1 MKRVLLA
8 GWAAALLGA
17 LGCRRVTPDAPPTQ
31 ADATRARVSGGASGQ
46 ADTGVRT
53 VAESAAEAPD
63 AGQAWQPSQ
72 VVLPAPFATPSARN
86 PPRIVARPE
95 GVAPTGPGLRATLW
109 ADRLI
114 GGRWMAQ
121 SPSGE
126 VFVAEHETGRVL
138 VLADDDH
145 DGRADPRRGLFAANL
160 SLPLG
165 IAFHPAGWVYVACT
179 DRVLRWPYR
188 PGMRAAEGR
197 PLQVASLPGRGY
209 NQHWTRNV
217 AVSPDGQRL
226 YVTVG
231 SATNVDPDRDPRRA
245 AISVMGPAGEGF
257 RTFAGGLR
265 NPTGMAFH
273 PDTGALFTVV
283 NERDELGDDL
293 VPDYLTEVREGAFYG
308 WPYAYFGPNEDPRR
322 RGERPDLVARTV
334 APDLSLGAHV
344 APLAVVFPTRGALG
358 VPRGDALV
366 SLRGSWNRAQPA
378 GYKIVRVRFA
388 GGHPVAIEDWLTGFV
403 LPNGGVY
410 GRPVG
415 LVELQDGS
423 LLVADDAGDVIWRV
437 TAAPAGA

>member
-217 AVSPDGQRL
+217 IVSPDGRSV

-231 SATNVDPDRDPRRA
+231 SETNADVESDPRRA
-245 AISVMGPAGEGF
+245 AISVMDAPTGGVSQYA
-257 RTFAGGLR
+257 TGLR
-265 NPTGMAFH
+265 NPTRDGLP

-293 VPDYLTEVREGAFYG
+293 VPDYLTVRPRGGLLRLALRVLRPQRGPAPRAASAPTSCAHRGAR
-308 WPYAYFGPNEDPRR
+308 PRARRPRR
-322 RGERPDLVARTV
+322 RPRAGLPHPRRPPV
-334 APDLSLGAHV
+334 
-344 APLAVVFPTRGALG
+344 
-358 VPRGDALV
+358 RGDALV
-366 SLRGSWNRAQPA
+366 ALHGSWNRSARV
-378 GYKIVRVRFA
+378 GYKVVRARFA
-388 GGHPVAIEDWLTGFV
+388 GGRPVAIEDWLTGFV